1 MSTAQIFDEYFEAVF
16 KQSNTFTP
24 QEYEEHAR
32 NFARIYR
39 DILPGDTTCRILDL
53 GCGTGHFLYFLQQ
66 RGYANASGIDISP
79 QQVAFCRQHVGLIN
93 VTQADAFAYAREK
106 KAVFDLITMHDILEH
121 VSRGSVIGLLEAV
134 RESLRPEGAIVIRT
148 PNMGNPFSLRLRYTD
163 FTHEA
168 GYAEISLYQVLWL
181 AGFRRIEIR
190 PTPLSGGLSGLVA
203 RSIHAV
209 LRKLM
214 WYQGYVA
221 PKIMTPLLI
230 AIART

>member
-24 QEYEEHAR
+24 REYEEHAS
-32 NFARIYR
+32 NFARIYQ

-53 GCGTGHFLYFLQQ
+53 GCGTGHFLYFLRQ

-79 QQVAFCRQHVGLIN
+79 QQVTFCRQHVGLTN
-93 VTQADAFAYAREK
+93 VTQADACAYAREH
-106 KAVFDLITMHDILEH
+106 KAAFDLITMHDILEH
-121 VSRGSVIGLLEAV
+121 VSRSSVIGLLEAV
-134 RESLRPEGAIVIRT
+134 RESLRFEGALVIRT
-148 PNMGNPFSLRLRYTD
+148 PNMGNPFSLRLRYVD

-168 GYAEISLYQVLWL
+168 GYTEISLYQLLWL

-190 PTPLSGGLSGLVA
+190 PAPLARTLGGMVSW
-203 RSIHAV
+203 SIHAL

-221 PKIMTPLLI
+221 PKIMTPVLI
-230 AIART
+230 AIARR